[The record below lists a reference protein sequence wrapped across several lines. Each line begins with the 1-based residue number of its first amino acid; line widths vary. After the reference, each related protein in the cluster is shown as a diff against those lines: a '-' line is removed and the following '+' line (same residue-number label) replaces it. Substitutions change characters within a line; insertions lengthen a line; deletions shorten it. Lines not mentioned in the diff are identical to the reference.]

1 MAEQR
6 VATLHLPLPID
17 KFGRLGMVLDEL
29 WPGCRFRP
37 LPSGDLLV
45 VTGHDI
51 GEAAD
56 G

>member
-1 MAEQR
+1 MAEQQ

-17 KFGRLGMVLDEL
+17 KLGRLGMVLDEL
-29 WPGCRFRP
+29 WPGCRLRP

-51 GEAAD
+51 GEAT
-56 G
+56 GG